1 MSVVPE
7 NTPDST
13 VPRQA
18 HPGPADGDLA
28 DPAQAR
34 HQQEVALVR
43 AIRAGDRAAWGRLY
57 ELTAPDLYRRILMP
71 RLGNPT
77 LAEDALAETFRTA
90 IERLDAF
97 EDRGRGIFAWLARI
111 AHNKAMDLHR
121 TNKRRGETDEDLTEF
136 LAPHLEPM
144 PGADDLLEF
153 AAEAGA
159 LGVEVSS
166 TLEHLNPRYA
176 RAIRL
181 RYFEEKDRE
190 SCAREL
196 EVKVATFDV
205 LLLRAL
211 RAFGQAFRKKET
223 S

>member
-1 MSVVPE
+1 MSVDPE
-7 NTPDST
+7 NTPASPPPDKA
-13 VPRQA
+13 RQ
-18 HPGPADGDLA
+18 D
-28 DPAQAR
+28 R
-34 HQQEVALVR
+34 EITLVR
-43 AIRAGDRAAWGRLY
+43 AIRAGDRSAWGHLY

-90 IERLDAF
+90 IERLDTF

-121 TNKRRGETDEDLTEF
+121 TSKRRGETDEELTEF

-144 PGADDLLEF
+144 PGADDLLELRS
-153 AAEAGA
+153 EAGT
-159 LGVEVSS
+159 LGVEVAEA
-166 TLEHLNPRYA
+166 LEHLNPRYA

-181 RYFEEKDRE
+181 RYFEERDRE

-196 EVKVATFDV
+196 DVKVATFDV

-211 RAFGQAFRKKET
+211 RSFGQAFRKKEA

>member
-1 MSVVPE
+1 MSVDPE
-7 NTPDST
+7 NTPASS
-13 VPRQA
+13 PPAEAR
-18 HPGPADGDLA
+18 PGKAP
-28 DPAQAR
+28 PETAR
-34 HQQEVALVR
+34 AETEGALVR
-43 AIRAGDRAAWGRLY
+43 AIRAGDRSAWGRLY

-121 TNKRRGETDEDLTEF
+121 AGKRRGETDEDLTEF
-136 LAPHLEPM
+136 LGPHLEPM
-144 PGADDLLEF
+144 PGADDLLELRS
-153 AAEAGA
+153 EAGT
-159 LGVEVSS
+159 LGVEVAE
-166 TLEHLNPRYA
+166 TLDHLNPRYA

-181 RYFEEKDRE
+181 RYFEERDRE
-190 SCAREL
+190 SCAKEL

-211 RAFGQAFRKKET
+211 RAFGQAFRKKAT
-223 S
+223 P